1 MGFDVLERRT
11 DPRTQAFV
19 PVTLCCQDTGQD
31 TPAHLLDLSCG
42 GAGVLITAYN
52 APALGQYVDL
62 RFDMPGGR
70 GGLES
75 DSRLETGIVVN
86 ARSPERGI
94 ARIGIR
100 FLQHRDVSG
109 DLFDPREILTAY
121 RQRVPAQEQGNR
133 WQTALGFQGLCP
145 CPPPAAAN

>member
-1 MGFDVLERRT
+1 MGFEMLERRT

-19 PVTLCCQDTGQD
+19 PVTLSFQDSEED
-31 TPAHLLDLSCG
+31 TPAHLLDLSSG
-42 GAGVLITAYN
+42 GAGVLTTAYN
-52 APALGQYVDL
+52 APDVGQFVDL
-62 RFDMPGGR
+62 RFDPPGGR

-75 DSRLETGIVVN
+75 SGRQETGIVVN
-86 ARSPERGI
+86 VRNPERGI

-133 WQTALGFQGLCP
+133 WQTALGFQGLSP
-145 CPPPAAAN
+145 SSTPTATN